1 DAEREFPL
9 MLINVGNKVSCYKF
23 SVVKYIEYKEET
35 TTLIIMIFLKSH
47 KRYRVFYVKGKYHK
61 GIKDTVMLEKM
72 YYFEYDSK
80 NKIQK

>member
-1 DAEREFPL
+1 F
-9 MLINVGNKVSCYKF
+9 NVGNKVSRYKF

-47 KRYRVFYVKGKYHK
+47 KRYRVFYVKGNTIKE
-61 GIKDTVMLEKM
+61 KDTVMLEKI

-80 NKIQK
+80 NKIQKLCQ